1 MVQNIFKKLQT
12 NLDYNFKISFLI
24 QFQSEKMIIYLQNE
38 LLIDVHKQ
46 CNYKGQDFES
56 HMTYDHK
63 LCHEFYCT

>member
-1 MVQNIFKKLQT
+1 
-12 NLDYNFKISFLI
+12 
-24 QFQSEKMIIYLQNE
+24 MIIYLQNE